1 MAISPSPRPPSASS
15 TESSPTSPQT
25 TSSNWATTSGG
36 PYNTTTWNN
45 ATPDSAVFEGEVG
58 AVRALDIADGSRFR
72 ETLLAHS
79 DHGRFYTYDIIES
92 PLDCS
97 NYLSCHRFI
106 EITEGNKTLGIW
118 QGEFDCDPANAA
130 ELDTIVGD
138 GIYRDAQ
145 LALNQY
151 LQEK

>member
-1 MAISPSPRPPSASS
+1 MKVKRSVIIDTPIDRVWQVVRRFDGVADWNPGVTAALM
-15 TESSPTSPQT
+15 ESGSPT
-25 TSSNWATTSGG
+25 
-36 PYNTTTWNN
+36 
-45 ATPDSAVFEGEVG
+45 EVG
-58 AVRALDIADGSRFR
+58 SVRKLDIVDGSVFR

-79 DHGRFYTYDIIES
+79 DLEYFYTYDIIES

-97 NYLSCHRFI
+97 NYIACHRFI

-118 QGEFDCDPANAA
+118 EGEFDCDPNDAA
-130 ELDTIVGD
+130 ELEKIIGDT
-138 GIYRDAQ
+138 IYRDAQ